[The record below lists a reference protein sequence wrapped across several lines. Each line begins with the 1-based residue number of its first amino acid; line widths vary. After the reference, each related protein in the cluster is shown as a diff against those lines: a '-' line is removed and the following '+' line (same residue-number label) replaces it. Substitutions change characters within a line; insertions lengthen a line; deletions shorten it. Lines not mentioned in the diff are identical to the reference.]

1 MKKLVT
7 FVAVLSLAGFGCSDS
22 SGDGGSAGTGGAGGE
37 GGAGSQDVE
46 ITVAAMVGEAEFV
59 CGDTYDNLG
68 ADDSTLTLV
77 DFRFYVQDVE
87 LQNAEDM
94 WVPVA
99 LEDNQFQVDDI
110 ALLDFEDGCG
120 EVGNAEMNDQIVGTV
135 PEGEYD
141 GLRFKMGL
149 PPELNHR
156 DASTAPG
163 PLGLTALFWNW
174 RGGYKF
180 LRIDS
185 GNIMDNP
192 SVWRMHLG
200 STGCGDPED
209 PTTPPESSC
218 TNPNRVDVELG
229 TFDVDTNVVV
239 ADFEALV
246 AGAPLSTNAE
256 GTPAGCMSPPS
267 DADCAP
273 LFENL
278 GLPFG
283 EQPGGT
289 QTFFSAE

>member
-1 MKKLVT
+1 MKKLV
-7 FVAVLSLAGFGCSDS
+7 VLVTVLALGSFGCSDD
-22 SGDGGSAGTGGAGGE
+22 SGDS
-37 GGAGSQDVE
+37 GSQEV
-46 ITVAAMVGEAEFV
+46 TLTFQAVVGSETFV

-68 ADDSTLTLV
+68 ADDLTLSLV

-87 LQNAEDM
+87 LKNADGA

-99 LEDNQFQVDDI
+99 LEDTQFQIDDI

-120 EVGNAEMNDQIVGTV
+120 EVGTIDMNDQIVGTV

-156 DASTAPG
+156 DESTAPG
-163 PLGLTALFWNW
+163 PLGVSALFWSW

-185 GNIMDNP
+185 GRIMDNP
-192 SVWRMHLG
+192 DVWRMHLG
-200 STGCGDPED
+200 STGCGNPED
-209 PTTPPESSC
+209 PTTPPESPC
-218 TNPNRVDVELG
+218 TNPNRVDVEFG
-229 TFDVDTNVVV
+229 AFDLDANVVV

-267 DADCAP
+267 DADCGP